1 MSGTKLMLVESP
13 GKIKTISGYLGDG
26 WIVKASVGHIR
37 DLPMKTMGIDFD
49 SMTPEYV
56 LTERGTDVVKG
67 LRNVAKNA
75 QEVYIATDADR
86 EGEAI
91 AWHLQQ
97 VLNLKNNY
105 KRITFG
111 EITQSKILAAI
122 ANPSIINFPM
132 VRAQE
137 GRRMLDRVVGYIVS
151 PELNKLK
158 FSGKVS
164 AGRVQS
170 IVLKLVVERQLE
182 IDKHKANEYYSI
194 NSLFGSWNATFDGS
208 LNLSKDYIPDEK
220 EPFRFTDKVKILK
233 LSEALKSYP
242 ELKVSDVVKKKV
254 ARNAPSP
261 FTTSLLQQAA
271 SVHLTF
277 SPDKTMMVAQRLYEL
292 GLITY
297 MRTDSTNLSQE
308 SIISIREWIQSYI
321 TKKGEGCDSLL
332 PSTPNSFKSGDN
344 AQEAHEAI
352 RPSYINNLGSALEG
366 DEKALYQL
374 IWKRTV
380 SSQCSPSITAQTRIV
395 LQSVNIKLNE
405 QPVSFVAIG
414 EIPLF
419 NGWKL
424 ISGGDKT
431 DEKDDQEDSTS
442 QMLPDVAVNDLF
454 TPIGYESIAK
464 KTRPP
469 KRYTEA
475 SLVKALESRGVGRPS
490 TYAALIKHVL
500 TKKFMVVESR
510 MITPTKLGFE
520 LYDALSTANFS
531 FFNYDYTKNIEK
543 QLDMI
548 SEGRF
553 DCVQLLKKEYETLQK
568 ELPSLDKMPKA
579 EKQQSAKPR
588 TECCVMCDSPFTLI
602 RPKGKPNL
610 YKCKNCEYFV
620 GSKPDGSID
629 KLKIPT
635 KSSGDCPKCKTKT
648 MLIINGL
655 KGNYCKCI
663 KCKSNIPVIY

>member
-13 GKIKTISGYLGDG
+13 GKIKTISGYLGEG

-37 DLPMKTMGIDFD
+37 DLPLKEMGIDFD

-56 LTERGTDVVKG
+56 LTERGADVVKG
-67 LRNVAKNA
+67 LRSVARNA
-75 QEVYIATDADR
+75 DEVYIATDPDR

-97 VLNLKNNY
+97 ALNLKNY

-122 ANPSIINFPM
+122 ERPTIINFPM

-182 IDKHKANEYYSI
+182 IDKHKSNEYYSI
-194 NSLFGSWNATFDGS
+194 NSIFGAWSATFDGS
-208 LNLSKDYIPDEK
+208 LNLSKDHIPDEK
-220 EPFRFTDKVKILK
+220 DPFRFTDKVKILK
-233 LSEALKSYP
+233 LTEALKSYP
-242 ELKVSDVVKKKV
+242 ELKVSDVIKKKV
-254 ARNAPSP
+254 SRNAPSP

-271 SVHLTF
+271 SVHLSF
-277 SPDKTMMVAQRLYEL
+277 SPDKTMRVAQTLYEK

-297 MRTDSTNLSQE
+297 MRTDSVSLSGE
-308 SIISIREWIQSYI
+308 SVSSIREWIKGYL
-321 TKKGEGCDSLL
+321 TKKGTGYESLL
-332 PSTPNSFKSGDN
+332 PDTPNIFKSGDS

-366 DEKALYQL
+366 DEKSLYQL

-380 SSQCSPSITAQTRIV
+380 SSQCSPCTTAQTKIV
-395 LQSVNIKLNE
+395 LQSVNIKLNDH
-405 QPVSFVAIG
+405 PVSFVAIG

-431 DEKDDQEDSTS
+431 DEKDDLEESTS
-442 QMLPDVAVNDLF
+442 QMLPDVAVNDLL
-454 TPIGYESIAK
+454 TPIGFESIAK
-464 KTRPP
+464 KTRPA

-490 TYAALIKHVL
+490 TYDALIKHVL
-500 TKKFMVVESR
+500 TKKFMFLENR
-510 MITPTKLGFE
+510 MITPTRLGFE
-520 LYDALSTANFS
+520 LYDALNMANFS

-548 SEGRF
+548 SQGQF
-553 DCVQLLKKEYETLQK
+553 DCVQFLKTEYNTLQK

-579 EKQQSAKPR
+579 EKQKSVKPHS
-588 TECCVMCDSPFTLI
+588 ELCVMCTTPFTLI
-602 RPKGKPNL
+602 RMKGKPPL
-610 YKCKNCEYFV
+610 YKCKICEYFV

-635 KSSGDCPKCKTKT
+635 KSSGQCQKCNTQT
-648 MLIINGL
+648 LLVISGL
-655 KGNYCKCI
+655 KGNYCKCT
-663 KCKSNIPVIY
+663 KCKSNFPVIY